1 MVDKLTH
8 LKQLEAESIH
18 IIREVAAEFD
28 NPVMLYSIGKDS
40 AVMLHLARKAFFP
53 GKLPF
58 PVMHVDTRWKFQE
71 MYTFRDKMVEE
82 LGLDL
87 ITHVNPDGV
96 AQGINPFTHGSAKHT
111 DIMKTEGLKQALD
124 KHGFDAAFGGA
135 RRDEEKSRAK
145 ERVYSF
151 RDSKHRWD
159 PKNQRPELWNV
170 YNGNVNKGE
179 SIRVFPLSNWT
190 ELDIWQYIYLEGIP
204 IVPLYFA
211 AERDVIEKNG
221 TLIMIDDDRILE
233 HLSDEDKARIVKKKV
248 RFRTLGCYP
257 LTGAVESEAETLTDI
272 IQEMLLTRTSERQ
285 GRVIDHDGAGSME
298 DKNVRVISKGLS
310 PMSHQSDL
318 ISEDIL
324 AYLGQHERKEMLRFL
339 TCGNVD
345 DGKSTLIGRLLHD
358 SKMIY
363 EDHLEAI
370 TRDSK
375 KSGTTGD
382 DIDLALLVDGL
393 QAEREQGI
401 TIDVAYRYFSTAKR
415 KFIIADTP
423 GHEQYTRNMATGA
436 STCDLAIILID
447 ARYGVQTQTRRHSF
461 IASLLGIKHIVVA
474 VNKMDI
480 NGFDQ
485 SVFEQIKADYLKF
498 AEGIA
503 FKPSTMAFVPMS
515 ALKGDN
521 VVNKSERSP
530 WYTGQSLME
539 ILETVEIANDRNYT
553 DLRFPVQYVNR
564 PNLNFRGF
572 AGTLASGVV
581 HKGDEVVVLPSGK
594 SSRVKSI
601 VTFDGEL
608 EHAGP
613 GQAVTLTMED
623 EIDISRG
630 DLLVH
635 ADNVPQVADAF
646 DAMLVWMAEEPMLPG
661 KKYDI
666 KRATSY
672 VPGSITSIVH
682 RVDVNT
688 LAEGPASSLQLN
700 EIGRVKV
707 SLDAAIA
714 LDGYDSNRTTGA
726 FIVIDRLTNGT
737 VAAGMIIAPP
747 VNHGSATHHGK
758 LAHVATEE
766 RAQRFGQQPATVLFS
781 GLSGA
786 GKSTL
791 AYAVERKL
799 FDMGRAV
806 FVLDGQNLRHDLNK
820 GLPQDRT
827 GRTENWRRA
836 AHVARQFNEAGLLTL
851 AAFVAPDAEGRE
863 QAKAL
868 IGADRLLTVYV
879 QASPLV
885 CAERDPQ
892 GLYAAGG
899 DNIPGE
905 SFPYD
910 VPLNADLVIDT
921 QALSLEDSVKQVLE
935 LLRQR
940 GAI

>member
-1 MVDKLTH
+1 
-8 LKQLEAESIH
+8 
-18 IIREVAAEFD
+18 
-28 NPVMLYSIGKDS
+28 
-40 AVMLHLARKAFFP
+40 
-53 GKLPF
+53 
-58 PVMHVDTRWKFQE
+58 
-71 MYTFRDKMVEE
+71 
-82 LGLDL
+82 
-87 ITHVNPDGV
+87 
-96 AQGINPFTHGSAKHT
+96 
-111 DIMKTEGLKQALD
+111 
-124 KHGFDAAFGGA
+124 
-135 RRDEEKSRAK
+135 
-145 ERVYSF
+145 
-151 RDSKHRWD
+151 
-159 PKNQRPELWNV
+159 
-170 YNGNVNKGE
+170 
-179 SIRVFPLSNWT
+179 
-190 ELDIWQYIYLEGIP
+190 
-204 IVPLYFA
+204 
-211 AERDVIEKNG
+211 
-221 TLIMIDDDRILE
+221 
-233 HLSDEDKARIVKKKV
+233 
-248 RFRTLGCYP
+248 
-257 LTGAVESEAETLTDI
+257 
-272 IQEMLLTRTSERQ
+272 
-285 GRVIDHDGAGSME
+285 
-298 DKNVRVISKGLS
+298 
-310 PMSHQSDL
+310 MSHQSEL

-324 AYLGQHERKEMLRFL
+324 AYLAQHERKELLRFL

-375 KSGTTGD
+375 KSGTTGEEV
-382 DIDLALLVDGL
+382 DLALLVDGL

-436 STCDLAIILID
+436 STCDLAIILVD
-447 ARYGVQTQTRRHSF
+447 ARYGVQTQTRRHSY

-474 VNKMDI
+474 INKMDLK
-480 NGFDQ
+480 GFDEG
-485 SVFEQIKADYLKF
+485 VFEQIKADYLKF
-498 AEGIA
+498 ADTIGLN
-503 FKPSTMAFVPMS
+503 PTTLAFVPMS

-521 VVNKSERSP
+521 VVNRSEQSP
-530 WYTGQSLME
+530 WYSGQTLME
-539 ILETVEIANDRNYT
+539 ILETVEVAGDRNFD

-572 AGTLASGVV
+572 AGTLASGIVR
-581 HKGDEVVVLPSGK
+581 KGDEVLVLPSGK
-594 SSRVKSI
+594 RSRVKSI
-601 VTFDGEL
+601 VTFEGEL

-635 ADNVPQVADAF
+635 ADNVPTVSDSF
-646 DAMLVWMAEEPMLPG
+646 EAMLVWMAEEPMLPG

-672 VPGSITSIVH
+672 VPGSIASIVH
-682 RVDVNT
+682 KVDVNT
-688 LAEGPASSLQLN
+688 LVEGPGSALQLN
-700 EIGRVKV
+700 EIGKVKI
-707 SLDAAIA
+707 SLDTAIA

-726 FIVIDRLTNGT
+726 FIIIDRLTNGT
-737 VAAGMIIAPP
+737 VGAGMIVAP
-747 VNHGSATHHGK
+747 ATVSQGTAGHRS
-758 LAHVATEE
+758 AHVATVE

-806 FVLDGQNLRHDLNK
+806 YVLDGQNLRHDLNK
-820 GLPQDRT
+820 GLPQDRA

-863 QAKAL
+863 QARDL
-868 IGADRLLTVYV
+868 IGSDRLLTVYV

-885 CAERDPQ
+885 CRERDPQ
-892 GLYAAGG
+892 GLYAADQ

-921 QALSLEDSVKQVLE
+921 QAQSVDEGVKQVLD
-935 LLRQR
+935 LLRSR

>member
-1 MVDKLTH
+1 
-8 LKQLEAESIH
+8 
-18 IIREVAAEFD
+18 
-28 NPVMLYSIGKDS
+28 
-40 AVMLHLARKAFFP
+40 
-53 GKLPF
+53 
-58 PVMHVDTRWKFQE
+58 
-71 MYTFRDKMVEE
+71 
-82 LGLDL
+82 
-87 ITHVNPDGV
+87 
-96 AQGINPFTHGSAKHT
+96 
-111 DIMKTEGLKQALD
+111 
-124 KHGFDAAFGGA
+124 
-135 RRDEEKSRAK
+135 
-145 ERVYSF
+145 
-151 RDSKHRWD
+151 
-159 PKNQRPELWNV
+159 
-170 YNGNVNKGE
+170 
-179 SIRVFPLSNWT
+179 
-190 ELDIWQYIYLEGIP
+190 
-204 IVPLYFA
+204 
-211 AERDVIEKNG
+211 
-221 TLIMIDDDRILE
+221 
-233 HLSDEDKARIVKKKV
+233 
-248 RFRTLGCYP
+248 
-257 LTGAVESEAETLTDI
+257 
-272 IQEMLLTRTSERQ
+272 
-285 GRVIDHDGAGSME
+285 
-298 DKNVRVISKGLS
+298 
-310 PMSHQSDL
+310 MSHQSDL

-324 AYLGQHERKEMLRFL
+324 AYLAQHERKELLRFL

-370 TRDSK
+370 TKDSK
-375 KSGTTGD
+375 KVGTSGD

-474 VNKMDI
+474 VNKMDLKD
-480 NGFDQ
+480 FDQ
-485 SVFEQIKADYLKF
+485 GVFEQIKADYLAF
-498 AEGIA
+498 AEKIGLR
-503 FKPSTMAFVPMS
+503 PTTLEFVPMS

-521 VVNKSERSP
+521 VVNRSERSP

-539 ILETVEIANDRNYT
+539 ILESVEVAGDRNFD

-572 AGTLASGVV
+572 AGTLASGIVR
-581 HKGDEVVVLPSGK
+581 KGDEVMALPSGK
-594 SSRVKSI
+594 TSKVKSI
-601 VTFDGEL
+601 VTFEGEL

-613 GQAVTLTMED
+613 GQAITLTLED
-623 EIDISRG
+623 EIDVSRG
-630 DLLVH
+630 DMLVH
-635 ADNVPQVADAF
+635 ADNRPQVSDSF
-646 DAMLVWMAEEPMLPG
+646 EAMLVWMGEEPMLPG

-672 VPGSITSIVH
+672 VPGSIPSIVH

-688 LAEGPASSLQLN
+688 LEQGAASELKLN

-707 SLDAAIA
+707 ALDAPIA
-714 LDGYDSNRTTGA
+714 LDGYEYNRTTGA

-737 VAAGMIIAPP
+737 VGAGMIIADP
-747 VNHGSATHHGK
+747 VSHGGGQHGR
-758 LAHVATEE
+758 LAHVSTEE
-766 RAQRFGQQPATVLFS
+766 RASRFGQQPATVLFS

-806 FVLDGQNLRHDLNK
+806 YVLDGQNLRHDLNK
-820 GLPQDRT
+820 GLPQDRA
-827 GRTENWRRA
+827 GRAENWRRA
-836 AHVARQFNEAGLLTL
+836 AHVARQFNEAGLIAL

-863 QAKAL
+863 QARAL
-868 IGADRLLTVYV
+868 IGSERLVTVYV
-879 QASPLV
+879 QASPQI

-910 VPLNADLVIDT
+910 VPLDADLVIDT
-921 QALSLEDSVKQVLE
+921 QAQSVEEGVKAVLD
-935 LLRQR
+935 LLRSR

>member
-1 MVDKLTH
+1 
-8 LKQLEAESIH
+8 
-18 IIREVAAEFD
+18 
-28 NPVMLYSIGKDS
+28 
-40 AVMLHLARKAFFP
+40 
-53 GKLPF
+53 
-58 PVMHVDTRWKFQE
+58 
-71 MYTFRDKMVEE
+71 
-82 LGLDL
+82 
-87 ITHVNPDGV
+87 
-96 AQGINPFTHGSAKHT
+96 
-111 DIMKTEGLKQALD
+111 
-124 KHGFDAAFGGA
+124 
-135 RRDEEKSRAK
+135 
-145 ERVYSF
+145 
-151 RDSKHRWD
+151 
-159 PKNQRPELWNV
+159 
-170 YNGNVNKGE
+170 
-179 SIRVFPLSNWT
+179 
-190 ELDIWQYIYLEGIP
+190 
-204 IVPLYFA
+204 
-211 AERDVIEKNG
+211 
-221 TLIMIDDDRILE
+221 
-233 HLSDEDKARIVKKKV
+233 
-248 RFRTLGCYP
+248 
-257 LTGAVESEAETLTDI
+257 
-272 IQEMLLTRTSERQ
+272 
-285 GRVIDHDGAGSME
+285 
-298 DKNVRVISKGLS
+298 
-310 PMSHQSDL
+310 MSHQSEL

-324 AYLGQHERKEMLRFL
+324 AYLAQHERKELLRFL

-375 KSGTTGD
+375 KVGTTGED
-382 DIDLALLVDGL
+382 VDLALLVDGL

-436 STCDLAIILID
+436 STCDLAIILVD
-447 ARYGVQTQTRRHSF
+447 ARYGVQTQTKRHSF
-461 IASLLGIKHIVVA
+461 ITSLLGIKHIVVA
-474 VNKMDI
+474 INKMDLMH
-480 NGFDQ
+480 FDQ
-485 SVFEQIKADYLKF
+485 DVFEKIKADYLQF
-498 AEGIA
+498 ADRIEL
-503 FKPSTMAFVPMS
+503 KPSSLHFVPMS

-521 VVNKSERSP
+521 VVNRSERAP
-530 WYTGQSLME
+530 WYEGQSLME
-539 ILETVEIANDRNYT
+539 ILESVEIAGDRNFE

-572 AGTLASGVV
+572 AGTLASGIVR
-581 HKGDEVVVLPSGK
+581 KGDEVTVLPSGK
-594 SSRVKSI
+594 RSKVKSI

-608 EHAGP
+608 EQATP
-613 GQAVTLTMED
+613 GEAITLTLED
-623 EIDISRG
+623 EIDVSRG
-630 DLLVH
+630 DMLVH
-635 ADNVPQVADAF
+635 ADNQPRIADGF
-646 DAMLVWMAEEPMLPG
+646 EAMLVWMGEEPMLPG

-672 VPGSITSIVH
+672 VPGSIASITH
-682 RVDVNT
+682 SVDVNT
-688 LAEGPASSLQLN
+688 LEHGAASSLQLN

-707 SLDAAIA
+707 SLDAPIA
-714 LDGYDSNRTTGA
+714 LDGYAQNRTTGS

-737 VAAGMIIAPP
+737 VGAGMIIADPLA
-747 VNHGSATHHGK
+747 HGSTGHHGA
-758 LAHVATEE
+758 LAHVTTEE
-766 RAQRFGQQPATVLFS
+766 RAIRFGQQPATVLFT

-806 FVLDGQNLRHDLNK
+806 YVLDGQNLRHDLNK
-820 GLPQDRT
+820 GLPQDRA

-868 IGADRLLTVYV
+868 IGADRAITVYV
-879 QASPLV
+879 QASPQT
-885 CAERDPQ
+885 CQQRDPQ

-910 VPLNADLVIDT
+910 VPGNADLVIDT
-921 QALSLEDSVKQVLE
+921 ESLTVEEGAKQVID

>member
-1 MVDKLTH
+1 
-8 LKQLEAESIH
+8 
-18 IIREVAAEFD
+18 
-28 NPVMLYSIGKDS
+28 
-40 AVMLHLARKAFFP
+40 
-53 GKLPF
+53 
-58 PVMHVDTRWKFQE
+58 
-71 MYTFRDKMVEE
+71 
-82 LGLDL
+82 
-87 ITHVNPDGV
+87 
-96 AQGINPFTHGSAKHT
+96 
-111 DIMKTEGLKQALD
+111 
-124 KHGFDAAFGGA
+124 
-135 RRDEEKSRAK
+135 
-145 ERVYSF
+145 
-151 RDSKHRWD
+151 
-159 PKNQRPELWNV
+159 
-170 YNGNVNKGE
+170 
-179 SIRVFPLSNWT
+179 
-190 ELDIWQYIYLEGIP
+190 
-204 IVPLYFA
+204 
-211 AERDVIEKNG
+211 
-221 TLIMIDDDRILE
+221 
-233 HLSDEDKARIVKKKV
+233 
-248 RFRTLGCYP
+248 
-257 LTGAVESEAETLTDI
+257 
-272 IQEMLLTRTSERQ
+272 
-285 GRVIDHDGAGSME
+285 
-298 DKNVRVISKGLS
+298 
-310 PMSHQSDL
+310 MSHQSDL
-318 ISEDIL
+318 ISQDIL
-324 AYLGQHERKEMLRFL
+324 AYLAQHERKELLRFL

-375 KSGTTGD
+375 KVGTTGD
-382 DIDLALLVDGL
+382 EVDLALLVDGL

-436 STCDLAIILID
+436 STCDLAIILVD
-447 ARYGVQTQTRRHSF
+447 ARYGVQTQTRRHSY

-474 VNKMDI
+474 INKMDLKD
-480 NGFDQ
+480 FDQ
-485 SVFEQIKADYLKF
+485 GVFESIKADYLQF
-498 AEGIA
+498 AERI
-503 FKPSTMAFVPMS
+503 KLNPTSIHFVPMS

-539 ILETVEIANDRNYT
+539 ILETVEVSGDRNF
-553 DLRFPVQYVNR
+553 DDMRFPVQYVNR

-594 SSRVKSI
+594 GSKIKSI
-601 VTFDGEL
+601 VTFEGEL
-608 EHAGP
+608 EQAGP
-613 GQAVTLTMED
+613 GQAITLTLED
-623 EIDISRG
+623 EIDVSRG
-630 DLLVH
+630 DMLVH
-635 ADNVPQVADAF
+635 ADNRPQVTDGF
-646 DAMLVWMAEEPMLPG
+646 EAMLVWMSEEPMLPG

-672 VPGSITSIVH
+672 VPGSIASIAH
-682 RVDVNT
+682 KVDVNT
-688 LAEGPASSLQLN
+688 LEEGAASDLQLN
-700 EIGRVKV
+700 EIARVKV
-707 SLDAAIA
+707 SLDAPIA
-714 LDGYDSNRTTGA
+714 LDGYERNRTTGA

-737 VAAGMIIAPP
+737 VGAGMIIAAP
-747 VNHGSATHHGK
+747 VASGDQGSHGES
-758 LAHVATEE
+758 AHVSTEE
-766 RAQRFGQQPATVLFS
+766 RAARFGQKPATVLFS

-806 FVLDGQNLRHDLNK
+806 YVLDGQNLRHDLNK
-820 GLPQDRT
+820 GLPQDRA

-863 QAKAL
+863 QAKVL
-868 IGADRLLTVYV
+868 IGSDRLITVYV
-879 QASPLV
+879 QASPQV
-885 CAERDPQ
+885 CRERDPQ
-892 GLYAAGG
+892 GLYAADQ

-921 QALSLEDSVKQVLE
+921 QSQSVEEGVKAVLD
-935 LLRQR
+935 LLRSR